1 MAWFSNV
8 PVSEPIRG
16 NFVTDVEMG
25 GFGWD
30 NKLGLHII
38 VKEELD
44 QTILPYRRVD
54 PSRTKRL
61 DR

>member
-1 MAWFSNV
+1 MSWFANV
-8 PVSEPIRG
+8 PISEPVRG
-16 NFVTDVEMG
+16 NFVTDAEMG

-30 NKLGLHII
+30 QKLGMHII
-38 VKEELD
+38 VKSELD

-54 PSRTKRL
+54 PARTKRL